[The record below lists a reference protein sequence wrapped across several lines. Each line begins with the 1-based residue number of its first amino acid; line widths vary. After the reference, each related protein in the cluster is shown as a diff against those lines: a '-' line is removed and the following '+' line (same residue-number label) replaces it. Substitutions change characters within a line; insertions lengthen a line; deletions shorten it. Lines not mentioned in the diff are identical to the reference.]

1 MICESTRNR
10 ISGDTL
16 VPIRYRHPGSAQ
28 SGFTLLEIMVVIVI
42 LGIMASL
49 IAPTVLNRVEQS
61 RIQKAK
67 TDIATLSSALDMYQ
81 LDNFSYPS
89 TDQGLQALITSP
101 SPDLV
106 AYPQGGYLRKN
117 NIKDPWGRDYIYISP
132 GQNGTEFDIFTYGRD
147 GAPGGEGADLD
158 IGSWE

>member
-1 MICESTRNR
+1 MNETLSRSRPAPAGVMTRMR
-10 ISGDTL
+10 
-16 VPIRYRHPGSAQ
+16 
-28 SGFTLLEIMVVIVI
+28 GFTLLEVMVVIVI
-42 LGIMASL
+42 LGIMAAM
-49 IAPTVLNRVEQS
+49 IAPNVLNRRVPAQQ
-61 RIQKAK
+61 QKVR
-67 TDIATLSSALDMYQ
+67 TDLAALSSALDMYQ
-81 LDNFSYPS
+81 LDNFSYPT

-106 AYPQGGYLRKN
+106 GYPKGGYLRKN
-117 NIKDPWGRDYIYISP
+117 NIKDPWGRDYIYVSP

>member
-1 MICESTRNR
+1 MNQTTFTTQRRLAGTQSTMR
-10 ISGDTL
+10 
-16 VPIRYRHPGSAQ
+16 
-28 SGFTLLEIMVVIVI
+28 GFTLLEVMVVIVI
-42 LGIMASL
+42 LGIMAAM
-49 IAPTVLNRVEQS
+49 IAPNVLGRRVPAQQ
-61 RIQKAK
+61 QKVR
-67 TDIATLSSALDMYQ
+67 TDLAALSSALDMYQ
-81 LDNFSYPS
+81 LDNFSYPT
-89 TDQGLQALITSP
+89 TDQGLQALISSP

-132 GQNGTEFDIFTYGRD
+132 GQRGGEFDIFTYGRD

>member
-1 MICESTRNR
+1 MNE
-10 ISGDTL
+10 TL
-16 VPIRYRHPGSAQ
+16 SRSHPQPAGTLTAMR
-28 SGFTLLEIMVVIVI
+28 GFTLLEVMVVIVI
-42 LGIMASL
+42 LGIMAAM
-49 IAPTVLNRVEQS
+49 IAPNVLNRRVPAQQ
-61 RIQKAK
+61 QKVR
-67 TDIATLSSALDMYQ
+67 TDLAALSSALDMYQ
-81 LDNFSYPS
+81 LDNFSYPT

-106 AYPQGGYLRKN
+106 GYPQGGYLRKN

-132 GQNGTEFDIFTYGRD
+132 GQQGGEFDIFTYGRD